1 MSASS
6 DNWSL
11 SRIRWQGNTLPEC
24 CHGKQ
29 TPMNQMDWPCTFQ
42 CCLKMDTIWQQETWW
57 TKITWHLSCLTSM
70 RNNISYIIKIKLER
84 LIDFHQL
91 ILNVGCTAELHLWQR
106 WLLGK
111 HLSSDRYITG
121 FLSYSP
127 RVLKSWFLLQ
137 NWLTLCFVS
146 LLYGFLV
153 VHKMS

>member
-29 TPMNQMDWPCTFQ
+29 TQMNQRDWPCTFQ
-42 CCLKMDTIWQQETWW
+42 RCLKMDTIWQQETWW

-70 RNNISYIIKIKLER
+70 RNNISYIIKIKLEG

-106 WLLGK
+106 WLLEK
-111 HLSSDRYITG
+111 HLSSDRYIKG
-121 FLSYSP
+121 FLS
-127 RVLKSWFLLQ
+127 LQ
-137 NWLTLCFVS
+137 SESDKNSDSYCKIDWLQVS
-146 LLYGFLV
+146 YHCCL
-153 VHKMS
+153 